1 MRVSKNQYS
10 EMTGNSSPASPIWKD
25 LFMAFIFGG
34 FICTVGQ
41 FLNQFYMSNFD
52 LDKKTAGTW
61 TSITLIAISSLLTAL
76 NWYGNIAKHAGA
88 GTIVPITGFSNSITA
103 PAIEFKS
110 ENGKLFI
117 KTPVDANYM
126 VMATQDSGSVKQNVY
141 EELSL
146 RSLYTINETRIV
158 VPEGLIVL
166 HILFSTMAS
175 RL

>member
-61 TSITLIAISSLLTAL
+61 TSITLIAISSILTAL

-110 ENGKLFI
+110 EGFVLG
-117 KTPVDANYM
+117 
-126 VMATQDSGSVKQNVY
+126 MAAKMFVVAGPILVFGVTSGAAVG
-141 EELSL
+141 L
-146 RSLYTINETRIV
+146 LYWLL
-158 VPEGLIVL
+158 G
-166 HILFSTMAS
+166 
-175 RL
+175 